1 MRDRKVGLIMLSQ
14 RAAADTKMQI
24 HGQGT
29 KAENKHGGTYGMLR
43 DGEDRVFGELWRK
56 SGPQARP
63 NNFLIG
69 SVPGYGGHVSAEIQW
84 ARKIDNLSSTGPM
97 GLGSRRGSP
106 VESALDLFQTRSS
119 TPYSMRRLQML
130 QAPSQQQES
139 YVSSYD
145 KKGNLTRRL
154 QAEQKE
160 MCSWCASLCAREHA
174 RKGMQLPLAL
184 RPLPPNSSPPPPPQL
199 KVYMKQFQP

>member
-1 MRDRKVGLIMLSQ
+1 
-14 RAAADTKMQI
+14 
-24 HGQGT
+24 
-29 KAENKHGGTYGMLR
+29 MLR

-63 NNFLIG
+63 NNFLVG
-69 SVPGYGGHVSAEIQW
+69 SLPGYGGHVSAEIQW
-84 ARKIDNLSSTGPM
+84 ARKIDTLSSAGPL
-97 GLGSRRGSP
+97 GLGSRRGAP
-106 VESALDLFQTRSS
+106 ADTALDLFQTRSS

-130 QAPSQQQES
+130 QSPSQQEEG

-160 MCSWCASLCAREHA
+160 MCSWYASGRDSEHEFED
-174 RKGMQLPLAL
+174 RCTCCL
-184 RPLPPNSSPPPPPQL
+184 RPVLSTQAHSTLKHTPYKLTLSSRVYLTLLKPDTNSPKRTQ
-199 KVYMKQFQP
+199 Q